1 MMEEN
6 KLPEQLKREISS
18 RRAADKEWFLD
29 LLDEEKQ
36 KAYEDNHIRALLAAL
51 RIVYIHK
58 EQEAIKSAQAEL
70 KEIRNGDDRSALSY
84 AYAEELNRSIEAAR
98 ERIESYRHF
107 FDEPYFARMDA
118 TDDKEGYNVYYIGK
132 KGDLN
137 LGIVDWRAPLSRR
150 YYQKSQRYFSINEYN
165 YEVILRRAIRAKAG
179 KVLGFSNENLNV
191 RGYLSKEEIGGR
203 DADNV
208 LDPYLREIIKARK
221 DEESVRDIIETIQEK
236 QYDLI
241 TRPERENFVVQGCAG
256 SGKTMVLLHR
266 LSYLLYNNEVLQA
279 KDVLVI
285 TPSRSFNAFI
295 EELSQVL
302 ELDMVR
308 TFTLQDYFVAVLS
321 QAGVEVG
328 ENLNGEKESEEY
340 CAYLYSDRYP
350 RDVRNTLLKIYR
362 EIYGLFTSEEC
373 REFAL
378 QVLSDCRE
386 QKEAY
391 YRIKNASLRLRR
403 TVLGEIKETPEG
415 NMRYTRP
422 FRDFMNGVLEIED
435 FLSLELEEKE
445 RSQAYFYKQLGRF
458 YQSAAFVTAN
468 AERVVGEAVSSIE
481 GLTATL
487 TKEIKELKRYRYRVG
502 GREEYTYPE
511 RIQLREELLKESE
524 SVLSDVRLI
533 GEKCGGFAEF
543 FSVLQGQKNLREI
556 GKCRTKLDV
565 ARYFYRMTVK
575 KTKNSYGMKSKGLYR
590 SDVYALLTVLCEL
603 GEELYPRYSLV
614 FVDEGQD
621 ISAAEY
627 ALLKKIND
635 RAAFNVY
642 GDLKQNVTP
651 WRGVS
656 DWSQCIDAPVHV
668 LNQNYRNTAQIV
680 EFVRAVQE
688 IDMESI
694 GFEGPAVKT
703 IGVREI
709 TAFFRDKKGVKAIIA
724 TEETLDGLKRTGY
737 NVVRETGV
745 LSKKKINLLTVYESK
760 GLEFGCVAVYDG
772 GMSANEK
779 YIAYTRALRELA
791 IVREKGRK
799 REE

>member
-1 MMEEN
+1 MEER
-6 KLPEQLKREISS
+6 KLPEELKKEIASHRE
-18 RRAADKEWFLD
+18 ADKGWFLD

-36 KAYEDNHIRALLAAL
+36 KEYENRHIRALLEAL
-51 RIVYIHK
+51 RIVYIRK
-58 EQEAIKSAQAEL
+58 EQETIRQAQAEL
-70 KEIRNGDDRSALSY
+70 AEIRNGDDRSALSY

-98 ERIESYRHF
+98 AQIESYRHF

-165 YEVILRRAIRAKAG
+165 YEVILRRALRTKAG

-191 RGYLSKEEIGGR
+191 KGYLTKEEIGGR
-203 DADNV
+203 DAESV

-221 DEESVRDIIETIQEK
+221 DEEAVRDIIETIQEK

-241 TRPERENFVVQGCAG
+241 TRPERENFIVQGCAG

-285 TPSRSFNAFI
+285 TPSRSFNSFI

-321 QAGVEVG
+321 QAGIEVS
-328 ENLNGEKESEEY
+328 ENLNGEPENEEY
-340 CAYLYSDRYP
+340 CAYLYSDQYP
-350 RDVRNTLLKIYR
+350 QDVKKTLQKIYK
-362 EIYGLFTSEEC
+362 EIYGLFTSDEC
-373 REFAL
+373 RDFAL
-378 QVLSDCRE
+378 QILSDCRE

-403 TVLGEIKETPEG
+403 TVLGEIRETPEG
-415 NMRYTRP
+415 TMRYTKP

-445 RSQAYFYKQLGRF
+445 RTQAYFYKQLGRF
-458 YQSAAFVTAN
+458 YKSAAFVTAKSEKVIEE
-468 AERVVGEAVSSIE
+468 AEESVRS
-481 GLTATL
+481 LTETL
-487 TKEIKELKRYRYRVG
+487 MKEIRELKRYRYRVG
-502 GREEYTYPE
+502 GREEYTYPD
-511 RIQLREELLKESE
+511 RIKLREELLQESE

-533 GEKCGGFAEF
+533 GEKCGGFADF

-556 GKCRTKLDV
+556 GKCQSKLDV
-565 ARYFYRMTVK
+565 VRYFYRMTVK
-575 KTKNSYGMKSKGLYR
+575 KTKNSYGMKSKGLYQ

-603 GEELYPRYSLV
+603 GEELYPRHSLV

-621 ISAAEY
+621 ISPSEY
-627 ALLKKIND
+627 VLLKKIND

-642 GDLKQNVTP
+642 GDLKQNITA
-651 WRGVS
+651 WRGLS
-656 DWSQCIDAPVHV
+656 DWSQCLDAPVSV
-668 LNQNYRNTAQIV
+668 LNQNYRNTNQIV
-680 EFVRAVQE
+680 EFVRTVQDV
-688 IDMESI
+688 DMEPI
-694 GFEGPAVKT
+694 GFDGPAVKT
-703 IGVREI
+703 IGIREV
-709 TAFFRDKKGVKAIIA
+709 ASFFKEKKGVKAIIA
-724 TEETLDGLKRTGY
+724 AESEIDGLRRTGY

-745 LSKKKINLLTVYESK
+745 VSKKKINLLSVYESK
-760 GLEFGCVAVYDG
+760 GLEFGSVAVYDR

-779 YIAYTRALRELA
+779 YIAYTRALQELA
-791 IVREKGRK
+791 VIRDKRRK
-799 REE
+799 EE